1 MTHLGG
7 QTVGGEVD
15 GLNAG
20 GVGLGGGVTDNDLLA
35 TSPNDS
41 TAQRRGVS
49 HSLSEQ
55 EKSKLRLLAI
65 FLLSV

>member
-1 MTHLGG
+1 MGG

-20 GVGLGGGVTDNDLLA
+20 SVGLGGGITDNDLLA

-49 HSLSEQ
+49 HSLSKRFTFKIE
-55 EKSKLRLLAI
+55 
-65 FLLSV
+65 F